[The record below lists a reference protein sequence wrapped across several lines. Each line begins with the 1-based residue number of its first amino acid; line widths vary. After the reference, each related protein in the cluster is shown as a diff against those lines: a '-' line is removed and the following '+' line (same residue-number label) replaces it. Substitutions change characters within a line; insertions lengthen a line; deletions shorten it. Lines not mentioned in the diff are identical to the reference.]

1 MTDKQ
6 LSATEAVKM
15 GFANGII
22 NGIEVEQE
30 FIDPSLIPVIPKFLS
45 YDLETIKHNMEQ
57 MNLSKDLK
65 RIKIVNDRE
74 CEAIIAR

>member
-1 MTDKQ
+1 
-6 LSATEAVKM
+6 M